1 MPSKK
6 NTSILRIDLG
16 SRSSCINAILISLL
30 LSLGGCASTQTQA
43 PQGADNQD
51 LYQGESSLLYQSK
64 IKDLSTEQLN
74 KQADQALHSGNTDK
88 AVYFYVHSLSIDGE
102 QHKIYTRIG
111 NIHYHRGNYSLATM
125 AFERAL
131 ALSPEHLPSLMG
143 LGRTHL
149 SQKNRQTAKTLLVK
163 AAKIDQARVQI
174 QTISNATA
182 SVNAGP
188 STETK
193 AGSTTER
200 NTAPASISSTS
211 EKPSSTIDSAEQA
224 EKTIP
229 SQQSLLTE
237 TEGTLEVKPEDST
250 WQVDANSPFPVYN
263 SLGVIADLDKEFSLA
278 QNYYQLAIRIQPNNP
293 SPYNNLAYSYYLDR
307 DWRNAESAFLK
318 TLNIDNSFTQ
328 AWRNL
333 GLLYTREGKYYQA
346 LNTFSKLMTEAEAY
360 NTVGYLCMQEKAYS
374 KAEGFFKKAIDLS
387 PAYYLMARENL
398 KQNRQLLEQETM
410 TKQ

>member
-1 MPSKK
+1 
-6 NTSILRIDLG
+6 
-16 SRSSCINAILISLL
+16 
-30 LSLGGCASTQTQA
+30 
-43 PQGADNQD
+43 
-51 LYQGESSLLYQSK
+51 
-64 IKDLSTEQLN
+64 
-74 KQADQALHSGNTDK
+74 
-88 AVYFYVHSLSIDGE
+88 V
-102 QHKIYTRIG
+102 
-111 NIHYHRGNYSLATM
+111 
-125 AFERAL
+125 
-131 ALSPEHLPSLMG
+131 MG

-163 AAKIDQARVQI
+163 AAKIDQVRFQI

-188 STETK
+188 SAETK
-193 AGSTTER
+193 AGPTTER
-200 NTAPASISSTS
+200 NTAPASISSAS